1 MNASILCLLG
11 LLSAPPAG
19 DAPHTT
25 SQPETEV
32 VTVFR
37 GQNPGFQAP
46 IVIQGD
52 GTTPTFQSGPV
63 PAGPNSFGPPVSGA
77 PVLGDPS
84 FGGPSFGGPAFGGQP
99 LPPSTVIQPS
109 VDPFLPGP
117 PPPGSPLAGNGLV
130 FGGYYF
136 GYEAV
141 IVKPFFSTNG
151 AVNAQSV
158 ANDRVDRLID
168 FDWSLEYST
177 RYTLGY
183 SGGDGF
189 GGRVRY
195 WEFGEDADESA
206 VAGLTQRLTNE
217 FVNQGATVVA
227 NPGER
232 YTARQT
238 LDLDVFDV
246 EGTFHR
252 DNASHAFTASVGG
265 RFAELDENVTTAAFA
280 ANGMMNSVSIR
291 DYNFRGFGPTV
302 SLLGRK
308 RLWTTNWAI
317 FTTGRFSLLY
327 GESQQNSNG
336 VDAMGSVSF
345 EHNSYDRIVPVI
357 ELQSGVEWS
366 RCCECFGGSTFFA
379 RAALE
384 GQSWIDVMP
393 TGDLGFVGATFGAG
407 WAF

>member
-37 GQNPGFQAP
+37 GQSPGFQAP

-52 GTTPTFQSGPV
+52 GSTPTFQSGPV
-63 PAGPNSFGPPVSGA
+63 PAGPNAFGPPVSGG
-77 PVLGDPS
+77 PVLGD
-84 FGGPSFGGPAFGGQP
+84 PSFGGPAFGGQP

-109 VDPFLPGP
+109 VDPFLPSGP

-141 IVKPFFSTNG
+141 IVKPFFTSNG
-151 AVNAQSV
+151 AVNAQSIT
-158 ANDRVDRLID
+158 NPRNDRLID
-168 FDWSLEYST
+168 FDWGLEYST

-206 VAGLTQRLTNE
+206 VASRNQMLTNE
-217 FVNQGATVVA
+217 GINRGFVFA
-227 NPGER
+227 NPGQR
-232 YTARQT
+232 FVARQN
-238 LDLDVFDV
+238 LELDVLDA

-252 DNASHAFTASVGG
+252 DNASHAFTASVGA
-265 RFAELDENVTTAAFA
+265 RFAEIDEELTTAAFA
-280 ANGMMNSVSIR
+280 GTGALTGLSVR
-291 DYNFRGFGPTV
+291 DYNFRGVGPTV

-317 FTTGRFSLLY
+317 FSSGRFSLLY
-327 GESQQNSNG
+327 GESQENSSG
-336 VDAMGSVSF
+336 QDSLGSFSF

-384 GQSWIDVMP
+384 GQSWIDALP
-393 TGDLGFVGATFGAG
+393 NGDLGFLGASFGAG